1 MAYFREMNDI
11 LPKLNT
17 ICFIVIA
24 VSLSIIAYRQL
35 QPNYLVTEKGII
47 DTHSGH
53 FFQKQG
59 SQLTPVYESTE
70 EKLRREFPDGTIY
83 K

>member
-1 MAYFREMNDI
+1 MTYFSEMNEV

-17 ICFIVIA
+17 ICLLIIA
-24 VSLSIIAYRQL
+24 VSLSVIAYRQL
-35 QPNYLVTEKGII
+35 QSNYVVTEKGII
-47 DTHSGH
+47 DTHSGE

-59 SQLTPVYESTE
+59 NQLIPVYESTE
-70 EKLRREFPDGTIY
+70 EKLRREYPGGTNY